1 MNLQRKKNLLKL
13 IGKYKLQN
21 EKNIKEESEE
31 EIEEKENFPVQKY
44 EQNVIAAQID
54 VNDVNWITS
63 KITTMQSIKSQKFHS
78 EKYQKIIMSMEVKKL
93 LEN

>member
-1 MNLQRKKNLLKL
+1 MKKVKIKKNLLKL

-54 VNDVNWITS
+54 VNDVN
-63 KITTMQSIKSQKFHS
+63 
-78 EKYQKIIMSMEVKKL
+78 
-93 LEN
+93 

>member
-21 EKNIKEESEE
+21 EKNIKE

-63 KITTMQSIKSQKFHS
+63 KITTMQSIKSQKFHL

-93 LEN
+93 LEY

>member
-31 EIEEKENFPVQKY
+31 EIEEKENFP
-44 EQNVIAAQID
+44 AQID

-63 KITTMQSIKSQKFHS
+63 KITTMQSIKSQKFHL

>member
-13 IGKYKLQN
+13 TGKYKLQN
-21 EKNIKEESEE
+21 EKNIKEES
-31 EIEEKENFPVQKY
+31 EEKENFPVQKY

-63 KITTMQSIKSQKFHS
+63 KITTMQSIKSQKFHL

>member
-21 EKNIKEESEE
+21 EKKGESEE

-63 KITTMQSIKSQKFHS
+63 KITTMQSIKSQKFHL

>member
-21 EKNIKEESEE
+21 EKNIKE

-63 KITTMQSIKSQKFHS
+63 KITTMQSIKSQKFHL